1 MSDAAGDTK
10 RITLHVPIESIFEA
24 FTIPSKLAAWSPLR
38 ADISAQLGGTYT
50 LSTPDGK
57 VHTGTIETFATPE
70 QLAVRWP
77 DWNLN
82 LRLRPQLGGTEVT
95 IQTEAQ
101 APWHDCLDAL
111 QSYFRRPI
119 VP

>member
-1 MSDAAGDTK
+1 MSDGNEGTEC
-10 RITLHVPIESIFEA
+10 ITLHVPIESIFEA
-24 FTIPSKLAAWSPLR
+24 FTVPSKLAAWSPLR
-38 ADISAQLGGTYT
+38 ANIAARLGGTYT

-57 VHTGTIETFATPE
+57 VHSGTIETFATPE

-82 LRLRPQLGGTEVT
+82 LRLHPQLGGTEVT

-101 APWHDCLDAL
+101 APWHNCLDAL
-111 QSYFRRPI
+111 QRYFRRPI
-119 VP
+119 DP